1 MPIIWIQ
8 SFANVDLFRPL
19 EQIVPN
25 DAEIGFTSG
34 NETFRFSL
42 FLSLSSSPRF
52 TSVETE
58 SIAANSCTRSR
69 GKRTCVCAR
78 KNSSWEKGNFEIR
91 GKRLFQ
97 RSSMLI
103 DLMLFKKEKE
113 KEKRKYYRTISN
125 ERKRERQ
132 SRRVSTNISGA
143 TLTLISG
150 FCSPIRTSEGGRERK
165 ERGSHARHIGIH
177 AACILR
183 PYSAILHIEHPC
195 PCMRVYIYIRAWI
208 AEQRK
213 REHETEK
220 PRERERKRDPRMR
233 GETKDGKRRER
244 RRGGGT
250 GGWGRWRKRTEK
262 GTRRRCD
269 F

>member
-1 MPIIWIQ
+1 MSI
-8 SFANVDLFRPL
+8 SFDRWSRLFPTTRKL
-19 EQIVPN
+19 
-25 DAEIGFTSG
+25 G
-34 NETFRFSL
+34 SL
-42 FLSLSSSPRF
+42 REMRHSDSPSFFLSPLPPDSLPLRRNQSRP
-52 TSVETE
+52 TL
-58 SIAANSCTRSR
+58 AR
-69 GKRTCVCAR
+69 GKRMCVCAR

-113 KEKRKYYRTISN
+113 KGKRKYYRTISN
-125 ERKRERQ
+125 ERERERQ

-195 PCMRVYIYIRAWI
+195 PCMRVYIYIRA
-208 AEQRK
+208 
-213 REHETEK
+213 
-220 PRERERKRDPRMR
+220 
-233 GETKDGKRRER
+233 
-244 RRGGGT
+244 
-250 GGWGRWRKRTEK
+250 
-262 GTRRRCD
+262 
-269 F
+269 